1 MSDDEMAH
9 SDQSSRLQ
17 EHPEDSTIKDISR
30 RDFIQTSAAGLLTS
44 VPHLS
49 SSSGLPQRAPTPADL
64 ELCFMPATVLAAEIR
79 AKKIS
84 PVEVIDAVYA
94 RLHEINPKIN
104 AFCTLTE
111 EQAHSAAKESEA
123 AVMRGDQLGALHGVP
138 VSIKDLLLTRGVRT
152 MYGSRIRENYI
163 PEEDAP
169 SVAKVLA
176 AGAILIG
183 KTTTPEHGFKA
194 VTDCPLTGVTRNP
207 WNLNKTCGGSSGGA
221 GAAIAAGLGPLGI
234 GTDAGGSIRIPCSFN
249 GIFGLK
255 PSFGRVA
262 AYAPSPV
269 PFLVHVGPMTR
280 TVRDAALMLTAMA
293 GPDERDLLSLPA
305 DATDY
310 LAACDRG
317 IRGLRV
323 AWSATLGYAKVEP
336 EVAHLTQAAASVF
349 ESDLGCNVEAVDPEF
364 GSPWSFFSV
373 LWVMSCFL
381 RLHAFLKEWES
392 RMDPDLV
399 KVVKQGERL
408 ASTDYAEALAKR
420 SVLWETT
427 RKFFDRY
434 DLLLMPTLPVPPFDV
449 GRIAPETV
457 SADKGLLPFGD
468 WIPFTYPWNLTGQPA
483 ASVPCGFTREG
494 LPVGLQIVGRRF
506 ADAMVLRAASAFEQA
521 RPWAHARPF

>member
-1 MSDDEMAH
+1 MAR
-9 SDQSSRLQ
+9 SDQSSRL
-17 EHPEDSTIKDISR
+17 EKRVEDTPIKEVSR
-30 RDFIQTSAAGLLTS
+30 REFIQTSAAGLLMS

-49 SSSGLPQRAPTPADL
+49 PGSGPPRRASNPADL
-64 ELCFMPATVLAAEIR
+64 ELCFMPATVLAEQIR
-79 AKKIS
+79 SKRIS

-111 EQAHSAAKESEA
+111 AKARLAAKESEA
-123 AVMRGDQLGALHGVP
+123 AVMRGVQLGALHGVP

-194 VTDCPLTGVTRNP
+194 VTDSPLTGMTRNP

-221 GAAIAAGLGPLGI
+221 GAAIAAGLCPLAI

-249 GIFGLK
+249 GIFGFK

-262 AYAPSPV
+262 AYPPSPV
-269 PFLVHVGPMTR
+269 PFLVHVGPMAR
-280 TVRDAALMLTAMA
+280 TARDAALMLTTIA

-310 LAACDRG
+310 LSSCDRG

-336 EVAHLTQAAASVF
+336 EVAHLTQTAARVF
-349 ESDLGCNVEAVDPEF
+349 ESDLGCNVEAVDPGF
-364 GSPWSFFSV
+364 GSPWSFFTV
-373 LWVMSCFL
+373 LWVTSCFL
-381 RLHAFLKEWES
+381 RLRDFLKEWES

-408 ASTDYAEALAKR
+408 APTDYAEALANR

-434 DLLLMPTLPVPPFDV
+434 DLLLTPTVPVQPFDV
-449 GRIAPETV
+449 GRIAPETI

-468 WIPFTYPWNLTGQPA
+468 WIPFTYPWNLTGQPT

-506 ADAMVLRAASAFEQA
+506 ADATVLRAASAFEQA
-521 RPWAHARPF
+521 RPWAQTRPF